1 MNIESI
7 TVIEKEKI
15 PTLEIQNKEVLHEL
29 HLVIRRKQL
38 LTQAMIIGNSYH
50 TKVQIIFE
58 SASGIFQVETTVW
71 ATTDDFVLLK
81 GSVYLPIKCIH
92 DVVIM

>member
-15 PTLEIQNKEVLHEL
+15 PTLEFHNKEVLHEL

-38 LTQAMIIGNSYH
+38 LTQAMLLGNSYH
-50 TKVQIIFE
+50 TKVNIVFE
-58 SASGIFQVETTVW
+58 VIGGIYQVETTIW
-71 ATTDDFVLLK
+71 ATTDEYVLLK
-81 GSVYLPIKCIH
+81 GAVYLPIKCIH
-92 DVVIM
+92 DVIIM